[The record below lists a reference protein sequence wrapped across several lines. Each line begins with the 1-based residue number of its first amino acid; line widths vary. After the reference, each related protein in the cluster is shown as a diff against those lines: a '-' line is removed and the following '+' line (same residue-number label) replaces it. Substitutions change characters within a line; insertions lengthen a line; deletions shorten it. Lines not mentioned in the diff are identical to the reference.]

1 MSGGLFGK
9 NQTPKGG
16 TPGSTCIPTRQ
27 RASMT
32 VVGVNTSGERDSSLR
47 ETEKRHEC
55 GTKPAHRSTAAH
67 DHRAAPVAVSGT
79 VRAGESFQSQ
89 GLPIPAGRV
98 AHAGVDR
105 RRFVGA
111 GASIRARDRRRCR
124 VAVGTAVTRCPPHRP
139 VLALLVHTVPTLDV
153 WRRSARW
160 DKDVRYGFQEA
171 GQPVAPES
179 APRSNGSVDSAAEAG
194 AAITAA
200 HLSETPSVDA
210 RCPVRRDIGNTPS
223 PQTATTSGCPR
234 WTRACAAAASP

>member
-32 VVGVNTSGERDSSLR
+32 VVGVNTSGERDGSLR

-89 GLPIPAGRV
+89 GLPIPAGRGT
-98 AHAGVDR
+98 HGGVER
-105 RRFVGA
+105 RRVG
-111 GASIRARDRRRCR
+111 G
-124 VAVGTAVTRCPPHRP
+124 G
-139 VLALLVHTVPTLDV
+139 
-153 WRRSARW
+153 
-160 DKDVRYGFQEA
+160 
-171 GQPVAPES
+171 
-179 APRSNGSVDSAAEAG
+179 G
-194 AAITAA
+194 AAIAA
-200 HLSETPSVDA
+200 RKEP
-210 RCPVRRDIGNTPS
+210 RC
-223 PQTATTSGCPR
+223 
-234 WTRACAAAASP
+234 